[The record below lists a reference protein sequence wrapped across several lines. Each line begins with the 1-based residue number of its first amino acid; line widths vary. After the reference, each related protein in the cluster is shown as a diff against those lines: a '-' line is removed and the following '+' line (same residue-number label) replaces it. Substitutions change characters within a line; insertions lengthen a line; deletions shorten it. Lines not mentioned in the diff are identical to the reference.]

1 MNGYDVYFVGV
12 GGQGILTIGEI
23 LAEASF
29 RARVPVNFYPTKG
42 MAQRGGFVKAQ
53 LRIGRERIG
62 PNIPE
67 RGADLIISMELS
79 ETLKALRFMKPG
91 GEVLLYGFVWSPT
104 DVLLGRAPYPSLEKI
119 QEVIK
124 AAGGTLYFIDPARL
138 PRFENAALP
147 DNIFVLGAALG
158 KTRMRQLVK
167 ADKVSDIVRTRWKKG
182 SECNLFAFEQGLLT
196 NG

>member
-29 RARVPVNFYPTKG
+29 RASVPVNFYPTKG

-104 DVLLGRAPYPSLEKI
+104 DVLLGRASYPSLDKV
-119 QEVIK
+119 QEAVK
-124 AAGGTLYFIDPARL
+124 AAGGTVYFIGPAGL
-138 PRFENAALP
+138 PCFENATVP

-158 KTRMRQLVK
+158 KTRLRQLVI
-167 ADKVSDIVRTRWKKG
+167 ADEVSEIVRTRWKKG
-182 SECNLFAFEQGLLT
+182 SERNLFAFEQGLLT